1 MARIDKKC
9 KLLIVLFSIIL
20 FNSAFSQSG
29 FRITGKIVDTT
40 EKTILVNAN
49 IVLLAAKDSLLV
61 TSVRS
66 NMEGKFELVDTY
78 RIRAAK
84 SLTDSCWI
92 YFAKILN

>member
-1 MARIDKKC
+1 
-9 KLLIVLFSIIL
+9 
-20 FNSAFSQSG
+20 
-29 FRITGKIVDTT
+29 
-40 EKTILVNAN
+40 
-49 IVLLAAKDSLLV
+49 LLV